1 MKNKKL
7 EAKRLVLFLLL
18 AFGIAWI
25 PEIILNKTLGY
36 ENWFQGAYAI
46 LALPVIYAPML
57 ANIITRKVTKEGWD
71 HTLLHLNLKGHVRY
85 YALAVLIPFAQGLLT
100 YITMTLVYGHWDFGE
115 MTGRISI
122 SDYIGNCL
130 MMFAIGPLFAWNTI
144 GEEFGWR
151 AYMNQKMEPLLGTT
165 GTIIAGGILWGV
177 WHAPLTIEGHNFG
190 KDYWGY
196 PWLGIVT
203 MSVWCIAM
211 GVFLMWLT
219 KKSGSV
225 FPAAIMHACNNMGVG
240 RLNTFFISGLG
251 DPAKIEMAMKQQYIC
266 QIPYYVLAAAVAVI
280 LVLEHKR
287 KPAASVPPQTEGAS
301 A

>member
-1 MKNKKL
+1 MQNKKQ

-36 ENWFQGAYAI
+36 ENWFQGAYVI
-46 LALPVIYAPML
+46 LSLPVIYAPML
-57 ANIITRKVTKEGWD
+57 ANIITRKLTKEGWD
-71 HTLLHLNLKGHVRY
+71 NTLLHLNLKGHVRY
-85 YALAVLIPFAQGLLT
+85 YALAVLIPFVQGLLT
-100 YITMTLVYGHWDFGE
+100 FITMTLVYG
-115 MTGRISI
+115 
-122 SDYIGNCL
+122 
-130 MMFAIGPLFAWNTI
+130 LFAWNTI

-225 FPAAIMHACNNMGVG
+225 FPAAIMHACNNTGVG
-240 RLNTFFISGLG
+240 SLNTFFISGLG
-251 DPAKIEMAMKQQYIC
+251 DPAKIEMTMKQRYIC
-266 QIPYYVLAAAVAVI
+266 EIPYYVLAAAVAVI

-287 KPAASVPPQTEGAS
+287 KPAASVPPQAEGAS

>member
-1 MKNKKL
+1 MQNKKP

-36 ENWFQGAYAI
+36 ENWFQGAYVI
-46 LALPVIYAPML
+46 LSLPVIYAPML
-57 ANIITRKVTKEGWD
+57 ANIITRKLTKEGWD
-71 HTLLHLNLKGHVRY
+71 NTLLHLNLKGHVRY
-85 YALAVLIPFAQGLLT
+85 YALAVLIPFVQGLLT
-100 YITMTLVYGHWDFGE
+100 FITMTLVYGRWDFSE
-115 MTGRISI
+115 MTGRVSI

-130 MMFAIGPLFAWNTI
+130 MLFAIGPLFAWNTI

-240 RLNTFFISGLG
+240 RMNTFFISGLG
-251 DPAKIEMAMKQQYIC
+251 DPEKIKMTMKQQYIC
-266 QIPYYVLAAAVAVI
+266 EIPYYVLAAAVAVI

-287 KPAASVPPQTEGAS
+287 KQTAAVPPQTEGAS